1 MTERNDDLLRRVE
14 EAGRA
19 LEAWPQKDLELS
31 QHLPTEGL
39 CSVCYL
45 HGLASGDVEQ
55 GPHIIIVLCPAP
67 GGYIQTYKWSGDRL
81 VQDQRL
87 VTDSTAVEAT
97 IKGLVDRDVGKGP
110 LPPVVVNGGS
120 SGK

>member
-1 MTERNDDLLRRVE
+1 MTEREDDLRQRVE

-31 QHLPTEGL
+31 HHLPTEGL

-45 HGLASGDVEQ
+45 HGLASGETEQ
-55 GPHIIIVLCPAP
+55 GPHLVIILCPAP

-97 IKGLVDRDVGKGP
+97 IKGLVDRYVHGTP
-110 LPPVVVNGGS
+110 LPPVVR
-120 SGK
+120 